1 MSLERDGLL
10 RCSSRAFGRIQG
22 GYVAVKFSGH
32 ETFACRY
39 AWLPKA
45 LQAIQNNSSVFSD
58 EDQAM
63 VELGVGKN
71 MVRAIRFWV
80 ETSGMAKAATKGG
93 LEATPL
99 GRKIFGTR
107 GLDPFMEDIQ
117 TLWLIHWNL
126 STQVE
131 HPLFA
136 WEFLFNRWQEP
147 EFTESA
153 ALKAFEKEADNL
165 SKKLSP
171 VTLQQH
177 LQVFL
182 HTYVPTRGRKGD
194 IAEDNLDCPLTELEM
209 LIKVGERETSG
220 LARRE
225 QVYAFRRED
234 KPSISAELFA
244 YCVND
249 FWNKR
254 LPNEQTLSVRTLVSG
269 LGSPGQVFKIPEE
282 AVYGRLPDLAAVTDG
297 RLKYSESDAL
307 PQVHRKGSV
316 DGDRLLARAYH

>member
-1 MSLERDGLL
+1 MPL
-10 RCSSRAFGRIQG
+10 R
-22 GYVAVKFSGH
+22 FSGH

-45 LQAIQNNSSVFSD
+45 LQAIQSAPCVFAN

-80 ETSGMAKAATKGG
+80 EASGMAKPVKGG
-93 LEATPL
+93 LEPTAL
-99 GRKIFGTR
+99 GRQIFAAK

-126 STQVE
+126 STQIDD
-131 HPLFA
+131 PLFA

-147 EFTESA
+147 EFTESIV
-153 ALKAFEKEADNL
+153 LKAFAKEAEGL

-171 VTLQQH
+171 VTLEQH
-177 LQVFL
+177 LHVFL

-209 LIKVGERETSG
+209 LTKVGE
-220 LARRE
+220 
-225 QVYAFRRED
+225 
-234 KPSISAELFA
+234 
-244 YCVND
+244 
-249 FWNKR
+249 
-254 LPNEQTLSVRTLVSG
+254 
-269 LGSPGQVFKIPEE
+269 
-282 AVYGRLPDLAAVTDG
+282 
-297 RLKYSESDAL
+297 
-307 PQVHRKGSV
+307 
-316 DGDRLLARAYH
+316 